1 MKQVFLSNN
10 LFFKSITENVKSS
23 DEAKQHDKAVAQ
35 KKSSKF
41 RQPKRS
47 DGNPSVK
54 CVFVISNLQEQHL

>member
-35 KKSSKF
+35 NKSSKF

-47 DGNPSVK
+47 DGNPSA
-54 CVFVISNLQEQHL
+54 SL